1 MFKLTSIIGST
12 TGLLLFALNSY
23 ATTVQFQT
31 SHGDFEVILFDE
43 QTPKTVEN
51 FLQYVNEE
59 AYEDS
64 IVHRSATNFVIQGGG
79 FNLTDDALFN
89 PINIHSQVENEAYY
103 SNVRA
108 TISMAKRSGLPN
120 SATSQWFINLGN
132 NSTNNANLDYA
143 NGGYTVFGQ
152 VIGNGMDVVDA
163 IAALPIHDVDDETGG
178 TGAAESVPLQNFD
191 PEGQEKKPLHDN
203 FVIIYDVIVTDA
215 ATNNA
220 EQLEP
225 QPLVIQ
231 PRAATPAAPAP
242 KKSGG
247 SMSFSSIIGLLIL
260 VSAPLLF
267 RRRR

>member
-1 MFKLTSIIGST
+1 M
-12 TGLLLFALNSY
+12 
-23 ATTVQFQT
+23 
-31 SHGDFEVILFDE
+31 
-43 QTPKTVEN
+43 
-51 FLQYVNEE
+51 QYVNEE

-79 FNLTDDALFN
+79 FNLTEDALFN

-108 TISMAKRSGLPN
+108 TISMAKRSGLPD

-132 NSTNNANLDYA
+132 NSTNSANLDYA

-163 IAALPIHDVDDETGG
+163 IAALPIHNVDNETGG
-178 TGAAESVPLQNFD
+178 TGAAANVPLQDFT
-191 PEGQEKKPLHDN
+191 QETKPVHDN

-215 ATNNA
+215 ATNSA

-231 PRAATPAAPAP
+231 PRAAPPAP

-247 SMSFSSIIGLLIL
+247 SMSLSSIIGLLIL
-260 VSAPLLF
+260 MAAPLLF
-267 RRRR
+267 RRKR